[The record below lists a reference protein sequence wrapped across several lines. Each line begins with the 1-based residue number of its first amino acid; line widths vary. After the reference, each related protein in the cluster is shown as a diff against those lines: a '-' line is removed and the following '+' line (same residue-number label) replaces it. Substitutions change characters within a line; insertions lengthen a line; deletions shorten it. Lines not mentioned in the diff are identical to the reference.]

1 MSNADY
7 LLITANPF
15 ETRALLDVFE
25 QASGAKAAAVTI
37 NQRVYRNLGVVN
49 GARVFHARTE
59 QGSGGVGGAQQSV
72 DKAIRALAPR
82 AVIAVG
88 IAFGVNERKQKLGD
102 ILLSKQ
108 LRPYDLQRVG
118 PERIVLRGDKPHA
131 SAWLIDLFEGVAH
144 STWTGA
150 KIRSGAMLTGESL
163 IDSLDY
169 RSELVG
175 YEPEAIGGEMEGA
188 GLYVACHDHK
198 TDWIVI
204 KSICDWGDGTINAVD
219 DPVKDAR
226 QQVAAHNAA
235 EFVLH
240 TLQAVP
246 FESPL
251 SESAKPSGEEPAE
264 PDFVTKLRRCKKS
277 FGPMQTYESWDETVK
292 PWVDEWKFVMWD
304 ELTIEEQA
312 TWDEITAKPKRNAN
326 SVKSLDKAYS
336 EIPAF
341 LESLI
346 NRRSRY

>member
-1 MSNADY
+1 M
-7 LLITANPF
+7 
-15 ETRALLDVFE
+15 FE
-25 QASGAKAAAVTI
+25 QATGAKAAPVTI
-37 NQRVYRNLGVVN
+37 NQRVYRNLGIVN

-82 AVIAVG
+82 AVVAVG
-88 IAFGVNERKQKLGD
+88 IAFGVNEGKQKLGD

-118 PERIVLRGDKPHA
+118 PGRIVLRGDKPHA

-144 STWTGA
+144 STWSGP

-163 IDSLDY
+163 VDNLDY
-169 RSELVG
+169 RSELLG

-204 KSICDWGDGTINAVD
+204 KSICDWGDGNINNVD
-219 DPVKDAR
+219 ETEKDAR
-226 QQVAAHNAA
+226 QQAAARNAA
-235 EFVLH
+235 GFVLH
-240 TLQAVP
+240 TLLAVP
-246 FESPL
+246 FENSL
-251 SESAKPSGEEPAE
+251 SESAKSEEEEEEEEEEPDE
-264 PDFVTKLRRCKKS
+264 PDFVTKLRRCKRA
-277 FGPMQTYESWDETVK
+277 FGLMQTYESWDETVK
-292 PWVDEWKFVMWD
+292 PWVDEWNLVMWD
-304 ELTIEEQA
+304 ELSIEEQVI
-312 TWDEITAKPKRNAN
+312 WDDITAKPKRNAN
-326 SVKSLDKAYS
+326 AVKTLDKAYS
-336 EIPAF
+336 EILAF